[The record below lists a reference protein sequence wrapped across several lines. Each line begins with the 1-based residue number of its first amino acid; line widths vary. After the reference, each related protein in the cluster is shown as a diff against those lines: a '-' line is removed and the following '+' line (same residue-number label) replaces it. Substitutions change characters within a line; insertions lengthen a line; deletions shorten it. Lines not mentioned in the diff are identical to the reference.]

1 MPPKLNARFIGVELY
16 FDHLDEGK
24 RFYGETLGFDIR
36 DEVPGHFTRFVTE
49 PAFICLERKGMEP
62 YPWRDKAVI
71 FLAVPN
77 LVEAV
82 NAVAKERIVEMK
94 PQGES
99 ARHPGLCSTIP
110 KAITSSLLRQRPRDA
125 TS

>member
-1 MPPKLNARFIGVELY
+1 MPPKLKARFIGVELY

-49 PAFICLERKGMEP
+49 LAFICLECKGMES
-62 YPWRDKAVI
+62 YPSRDKAVI
-71 FLAVPN
+71 FLEVPN

-82 NAVAKERIVEMK
+82 NAVVRPRMRRA
-94 PQGES
+94 S
-99 ARHPGLCSTIP
+99 ALV
-110 KAITSSLLRQRPRDA
+110 QRPSAPALDFWPNLLQIAEFRTPA
-125 TS
+125 